1 MRVFKAIL
9 IVFLFFV
16 TVTFSLQNTEEV
28 KVYYYG
34 VIDSF
39 AAPLFAVLLAAV
51 LLGIIIGALG
61 GMLSNIQLRIELRR
75 KKKEAEEMRRELESL
90 KGETSPKTDLSPF
103 SSSSE

>member
-1 MRVFKAIL
+1 MRLFKAIL
-9 IVFLFFV
+9 IIFLFFL
-16 TVTFSLQNTEEV
+16 TVTFSLQNLEEV
-28 KVYYYG
+28 KIHYYG

-90 KGETSPKTDLSPF
+90 KGEPALKTDLSSF
-103 SSSSE
+103 SP